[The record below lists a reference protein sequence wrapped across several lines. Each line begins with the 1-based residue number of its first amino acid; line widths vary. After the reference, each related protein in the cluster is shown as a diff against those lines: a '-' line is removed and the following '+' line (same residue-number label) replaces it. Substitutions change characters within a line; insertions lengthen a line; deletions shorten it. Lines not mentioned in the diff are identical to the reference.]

1 MIKNKKK
8 FIQSALSKM
17 KRKGTLGSFKRW
29 CKRNG
34 LLSKNGKVTKKC
46 ILVAKKSSNL
56 KIRRKAIFAQNID
69 AFEKKNTKKNTKKY
83 STAGGRKSPGFS
95 ATKFPRGT
103 RKKGLD
109 GNIWVI
115 RINTNGVKRWSKN

>member
-1 MIKNKKK
+1 
-8 FIQSALSKM
+8 M

-56 KIRRKAIFAQNID
+56 KIRRKAIFAQNIG
-69 AFEKKNTKKNTKKY
+69 AFEKKNTKKRLPKKY
-83 STAGGRKSPGFS
+83 TIAGGRRSPGLS